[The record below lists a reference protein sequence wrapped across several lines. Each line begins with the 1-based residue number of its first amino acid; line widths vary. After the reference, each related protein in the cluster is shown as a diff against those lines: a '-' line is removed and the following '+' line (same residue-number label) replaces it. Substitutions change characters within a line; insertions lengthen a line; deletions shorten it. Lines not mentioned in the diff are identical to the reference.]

1 VKEELFNLEGL
12 LRSASRMMKADIRE
26 LLGDG
31 MTSSEFM
38 VIRLIE
44 DQGALKAS
52 EVSKLMEVSASH
64 ITSVTDSLVEKGFI
78 TRQRSSED
86 RRVIELALTDDGKA
100 RLIHFKKKKS
110 LYFQQLFQSFSEEE
124 ILNFMKLIEKMLT
137 HKDKA
142 KQDFS

>member
-1 VKEELFNLEGL
+1 VKEELFNLEEL

-26 LLGDG
+26 LLGGG
-31 MTSSEFM
+31 MTSSEFT

-44 DQGALKAS
+44 EQGALKAS
-52 EVSKLMEVSASH
+52 EISKLMEVSASH

-86 RRVIELALTDDGKA
+86 RRVVELALTDDGKSM
-100 RLIHFKKKKS
+100 LVHFKKKKS

-124 ILNFMKLIEKMLT
+124 IHYFTKLIEKMLM
-137 HKDKA
+137 HKHKT
-142 KQDFS
+142 K